1 MLDIAET
8 KNIRKSLQVKTLIL
22 LFLLQIQVFHKGEQL
37 IKYEGVRWHMMYEWQ
52 KRDKQKQLK

>member
-8 KNIRKSLQVKTLIL
+8 KNIRKNLQVKTLIL

-37 IKYEGVRWHMMYEWQ
+37 KM
-52 KRDKQKQLK
+52 